1 MLISSEISLDWYI
14 CQRNVIIHY
23 PAVGCM
29 LDVAGCKLVNMMFLS
44 EENELSV
51 ARAKVK
57 TYYLRIETG
66 P

>member
-1 MLISSEISLDWYI
+1 
-14 CQRNVIIHY
+14 
-23 PAVGCM
+23 M

-57 TYYLRIETG
+57 PITLESRLDRRR
-66 P
+66 

>member
-1 MLISSEISLDWYI
+1 
-14 CQRNVIIHY
+14 
-23 PAVGCM
+23 M
-29 LDVAGCKLVNMMFLS
+29 LDVAGCELVNMMFLS

-66 P
+66 T